1 MVTLGLSRV
10 DDAVAAK
17 HPGLGEYAACQ
28 SNAFLKGILT
38 FVTGTGAALGLQMLL
53 HRKRQYPLQWSV
65 LVAMGRCRSLRL
77 PGQLWS
83 DTGGDAEMQQPLAL
97 PGDRAAPQRHRYT
110 PLGDTQ
116 RGGAGWGA
124 KIQRNS
130 GDTAYPAWPS
140 LHPDQKG
147 LSLGR
152 WPQRHS
158 CHWEPRA
165 LSSGCP

>member
-65 LVAMGRCRSLRL
+65 LVAMVSGSLASYGVTRVETQKCSNL
-77 PGQLWS
+77 WLFLETGQLPK
-83 DTGGDAEMQQPLAL
+83 DTD
-97 PGDRAAPQRHRYT
+97 T
-110 PLGDTQ
+110 P
-116 RGGAGWGA
+116 
-124 KIQRNS
+124 
-130 GDTAYPAWPS
+130 
-140 LHPDQKG
+140 H
-147 LSLGR
+147 
-152 WPQRHS
+152 
-158 CHWEPRA
+158 
-165 LSSGCP
+165 